1 LQRGWGWDLRKTSI
15 LWRRYG
21 PYFLEPI
28 LRNQGGNIGIDKID
42 VSYDSLYLVHFHL
55 LLLVIREFLLQF
67 KKDW

>member
-1 LQRGWGWDLRKTSI
+1 MEKVWSI
-15 LWRRYG
+15 FSG
-21 PYFLEPI
+21 AT

-42 VSYDSLYLVHFHL
+42 VIYDNLYLVHFHL